1 MESTPRRKFA
11 MNTLINIQEDI
22 SRLHAVGVLDR
33 LLVDKTTRKNIMWA
47 TDAYSSYGKPYE
59 RDEEIKTPFITGA
72 HAGQIK
78 TRARKAFEQ
87 QSARTRQHAE
97 VFTPLWVC
105 KRMIDHADEIWFGR
119 PGVFDAEDGPVRFPK
134 GKKWQHYVDSRRL
147 EITCGEAPYLVSR
160 YDVATGEIIPVQRR
174 IGILDRKLRVVSENT
189 ETEED
194 WLRWAVRAFQ
204 ATYGYEFQGDNLLI
218 ARVNMMM
225 SFAEHL
231 EYRWHREPVKA
242 EYRKLANIVAWNL
255 WQMDGLTGT
264 LPYRK
269 AEEEFP
275 QFTLFDQMG
284 IDPAELNRQPRSRI
298 FDWRRE
304 NSLEFKYVNTGGRNM
319 KFDFVIGNPPYQED
333 MEGTSDKPIYNYF
346 MDSAFKI
353 ANAVELISPARFLF
367 DAGKTPK
374 SWNQRMLNSEHFKV
388 LEYYEKSADV
398 FANTKIRGGVCISY
412 YDANNTFSA
421 IKVFSPYPTM
431 NLVLKKVLSSPKF
444 KAISAIM
451 YLQNKLNL
459 SSLYE
464 DYPEYK
470 DIISSNGNEKRF
482 ESGIFEKLPI
492 FTEEKEYE
500 DEIKVY
506 GVVKKKRVF
515 RFFPLKYTQTPHD
528 NLFKYKAVIMKSNG
542 VGLFGEIIASVDILE
557 PGVGYTQSFIG
568 MGAFDE
574 YESAENCG
582 KYLKTK
588 FARALLSVKKVTQD
602 NPPDTW
608 VCVPLQD
615 FTPNSD
621 IDWSKSIPEI
631 DRQLYAKYGLSQEE
645 IDFIESHVKEMN

>member
-1 MESTPRRKFA
+1 

-22 SRLHAVGVLDR
+22 SRLHAAGVLDR
-33 LLVDKTTRKNIMWA
+33 LLVDKTTGKNIMWA
-47 TDAYSSYGKPYE
+47 TDAYSSFGEPYG
-59 RDEEIKTPFITGA
+59 RDAEIKTHFITGA

-105 KRMIDHADEIWFGR
+105 KRMNDHADEVWFGR
-119 PGVFDAEDGPVRFPK
+119 PGAFDAEDGPVQFPK

-189 ETEED
+189 KTEED

-231 EYRWHREPVKA
+231 EYRWHREPVKE

-275 QFTLFDQMG
+275 QFTFFDQMG
-284 IDPAELNRQPRSRI
+284 IEPEELNRQPRNRI

-304 NSLEFKYVNTGGRNM
+304 NSLEFKCVNTGGRNM
-319 KFDFVIGNPPYQED
+319 KFDFVIGNPPYQDETIGD
-333 MEGTSDKPIYNYF
+333 NSKTPSIYNSF
-346 MDSAFKI
+346 MDESYNI
-353 ANAVELISPARFLF
+353 SDVVELIHPARFLF
-367 DAGKTPK
+367 NAGDTPK
-374 SWNQRMLNSEHFKV
+374 KWNEKMLNDPHFTV
-388 LEYYEKSADV
+388 IYYEPTSGNIFPNTDIKGGIAISLRNKNKDYGAIVV
-398 FANTKIRGGVCISY
+398 FSKNQEMNSILRKVRNTVFQPFSSMVYSPVAFKFTEKMHEENPTLKDRLSKGNEYEVKTNVFETIPEVFFDDMPSNDDYVCILGRVGNARVYKYIKASY
-412 YDANNTFSA
+412 ISNTTNLDSYKVALPEANGTGTFGE
-421 IKVFSPYPTM
+421 
-431 NLVLKKVLSSPKF
+431 VLSGPQIEKPNVGF
-444 KAISAIM
+444 TQTFISIG
-451 YLQNKLNL
+451 KL
-459 SSLYE
+459 
-464 DYPEYK
+464 K
-470 DIISSNGNEKRF
+470 
-482 ESGIFEKLPI
+482 
-492 FTEEKEYE
+492 TEKEA
-500 DEIKVY
+500 
-506 GVVKKKRVF
+506 
-515 RFFPLKYTQTPHD
+515 Q
-528 NLFKYKAVIMKSNG
+528 AVLAYI
-542 VGLFGEIIASVDILE
+542 
-557 PGVGYTQSFIG
+557 
-568 MGAFDE
+568 
-574 YESAENCG
+574 
-582 KYLKTK
+582 KTK
-588 FARALLSVKKVTQD
+588 FCRAMLGTLKVTQHTSISAWK
-602 NPPDTW
+602 N
-608 VCVPLQD
+608 VPLQD

-645 IDFIESHVKEMN
+645 IDFIESHVKEMS

>member
-1 MESTPRRKFA
+1 

-22 SRLHAVGVLDR
+22 SRLHAAGVLDR
-33 LLVDKTTRKNIMWA
+33 LLVDKTTGKNIMWA
-47 TDAYSSYGKPYE
+47 TDAYSSFGEPYG
-59 RDEEIKTPFITGA
+59 RDEEIKTHFITGA

-105 KRMIDHADEIWFGR
+105 KRMIDHADEVWFGR
-119 PGVFDAEDGPVRFPK
+119 PGVFDAEDGPVQFSK

-160 YDVATGEIIPVQRR
+160 YDVATGEIIPVRRR

-189 ETEED
+189 KTEED

-304 NSLEFKYVNTGGRNM
+304 NSLEFKCVNTGGRNM
-319 KFDFVIGNPPYQED
+319 KFDFVIGNPPYQDETVG
-333 MEGTSDKPIYNYF
+333 EQKTFAPPIYHKFIDEAY
-346 MDSAFKI
+346 KI
-353 ANAVELISPARFLF
+353 SDRVELIHPARFLYN
-367 DAGKTPK
+367 AGGTTKA
-374 SWNQRMLNSEHFKV
+374 WNEKMLADPHLKV
-388 LEYYEKSADV
+388 LYHEQNSANV
-398 FANTKIRGGVCISY
+398 FPNTDIKGGVAITY
-412 YDANNTFSA
+412 HDTQEYFGAIEIYTAFDEVNN
-421 IKVFSPYPTM
+421 ILKRVKNKPGFSPFSSIIY
-431 NLVLKKVLSSPKF
+431 NRGLYRFSKK
-444 KAISAIM
+444 I
-451 YLQNKLNL
+451 
-459 SSLYE
+459 YE
-464 DYPEYK
+464 DYPEEMK
-470 DIISSNGNEKRF
+470 QFTDSRVGASSF
-482 ESGIFEKLPI
+482 ERLSNL
-492 FTEEKEYE
+492 FTEKKPENNNEYIQIYGLLHGNRVYRWFRKDYVNPVE
-500 DEIKVY
+500 NLNKFKVFVPAAN
-506 GVVKKKRVF
+506 GSGALGEVLSTPVIGQPVIGQPVIGHTETF
-515 RFFPLKYTQTPHD
+515 LSIGCFDSEHEAEACLKY
-528 NLFKYKAVIMKSNG
+528 V
-542 VGLFGEIIASVDILE
+542 
-557 PGVGYTQSFIG
+557 
-568 MGAFDE
+568 
-574 YESAENCG
+574 
-582 KYLKTK
+582 KTK
-588 FARALLSVKKVTQD
+588 FARAMLGILKITQH
-602 NPPDTW
+602 NSAEKW
-608 VCVPLQD
+608 KYVPLQD
-615 FTPNSD
+615 FSAMSD
-621 IDWSKSIPEI
+621 IDWSRSISDI
-631 DRQLYAKYGLSQEE
+631 DRQLYTKYCLDEKE
-645 IDFIESHVKEMN
+645 IDFIESHVKEMS

>member
-1 MESTPRRKFA
+1 
-11 MNTLINIQEDI
+11 
-22 SRLHAVGVLDR
+22 
-33 LLVDKTTRKNIMWA
+33 MWA

-105 KRMIDHADEIWFGR
+105 KRMIDHADEVWFGR
-119 PGVFDAEDGPVRFPK
+119 PGVFDAEDEPVQFSK

-189 ETEED
+189 KTEED

-275 QFTLFDQMG
+275 QFTFFDQMG
-284 IDPAELNRQPRSRI
+284 IEPEELNRQPRSRI

-304 NSLEFKYVNTGGRNM
+304 NSLEYKRVNTGGRNM
-319 KFDFVIGNPPYQED
+319 KF
-333 MEGTSDKPIYNYF
+333 
-346 MDSAFKI
+346 
-353 ANAVELISPARFLF
+353 
-367 DAGKTPK
+367 
-374 SWNQRMLNSEHFKV
+374 
-388 LEYYEKSADV
+388 
-398 FANTKIRGGVCISY
+398 
-412 YDANNTFSA
+412 
-421 IKVFSPYPTM
+421 
-431 NLVLKKVLSSPKF
+431 
-444 KAISAIM
+444 
-451 YLQNKLNL
+451 
-459 SSLYE
+459 
-464 DYPEYK
+464 
-470 DIISSNGNEKRF
+470 
-482 ESGIFEKLPI
+482 
-492 FTEEKEYE
+492 
-500 DEIKVY
+500 EIKTA
-506 GVVKKKRVF
+506 K
-515 RFFPLKYTQTPHD
+515 LIQ
-528 NLFKYKAVIMKSNG
+528 
-542 VGLFGEIIASVDILE
+542 
-557 PGVGYTQSFIG
+557 
-568 MGAFDE
+568 FDFS
-574 YESAENCG
+574 SAA
-582 KYLKTK
+582 T
-588 FARALLSVKKVTQD
+588 F
-602 NPPDTW
+602 
-608 VCVPLQD
+608 
-615 FTPNSD
+615 
-621 IDWSKSIPEI
+621 
-631 DRQLYAKYGLSQEE
+631 
-645 IDFIESHVKEMN
+645 

>member
-1 MESTPRRKFA
+1 

-22 SRLHAVGVLDR
+22 SRLHAAGVLDR
-33 LLVDKTTRKNIMWA
+33 LLVDKTTGKNIMWA
-47 TDAYSSYGKPYE
+47 TDAYSSFGEPYG
-59 RDEEIKTPFITGA
+59 RDAEIKTHFITGA

-105 KRMIDHADEIWFGR
+105 KRMNDHADEVWFGR
-119 PGVFDAEDGPVRFPK
+119 PGAFDAEDGPVQFPK
-134 GKKWQHYVDSRRL
+134 QKKWQHYVDSRRL

-189 ETEED
+189 KTEED
-194 WLRWAVRAFQ
+194 WLRWAERAFQ

-231 EYRWHREPVKA
+231 ECRWHREPVKA

-284 IDPAELNRQPRSRI
+284 IDPEELNRQPRSRI

-304 NSLEFKYVNTGGRNM
+304 NSLEYKRVNTGGRNM
-319 KFDFVIGNPPYQED
+319 KFDFVIGNPPYQDETLG
-333 MEGTSDKPIYNYF
+333 ENKGFAPPIYHKF
-346 MDSAFKI
+346 MDGAYRVSDR
-353 ANAVELISPARFLF
+353 VELIHPARFLF
-367 DAGKTPK
+367 NAGSTPK
-374 SWNQRMLNSEHFKV
+374 DWNKKMLEDEHFKV
-388 LEYYEKSADV
+388 LFYEADSSKV
-398 FANTKIRGGVCISY
+398 FPNTDIKGGVSITYRDNKRNFGSIDHFIIFNELRSIQDKVSQTAPESFSTIISAAESY
-412 YDANNTFSA
+412 RFTTALHDDIPNAENMLSKGHKFDLKTSVLENLGGLAFFDSKPSDDREYVRIYGLIKGVRVTRWIRKDYIKAPENFEKF
-421 IKVFSPYPTM
+421 KVFVPKANGSGA
-431 NLVLKKVLSSPKF
+431 LGEVLS
-444 KAISAIM
+444 
-451 YLQNKLNL
+451 
-459 SSLYE
+459 
-464 DYPEYK
+464 
-470 DIISSNGNEKRF
+470 
-482 ESGIFEKLPI
+482 
-492 FTEEKEYE
+492 
-500 DEIKVY
+500 
-506 GVVKKKRVF
+506 
-515 RFFPLKYTQTPHD
+515 TP
-528 NLFKYKAVIMKSNG
+528 VIG
-542 VGLFGEIIASVDILE
+542 QPVIGQPVIGH
-557 PGVGYTQSFIG
+557 TQSFISVG
-568 MGAFDE
+568 SFDSE
-574 YESAENCG
+574 QEANCCL
-582 KYLKTK
+582 KYIKSKFCRVMLGILKI
-588 FARALLSVKKVTQD
+588 TQD
-602 NPPDTW
+602 NPAPKW
-608 VCVPLQD
+608 RYVPLQD

-645 IDFIESHVKEMN
+645 IDFIESHVKEMS

>member
-1 MESTPRRKFA
+1 

-22 SRLHAVGVLDR
+22 SRLHAAGVLDR
-33 LLVDKTTRKNIMWA
+33 LLVDKTTGKNIMWA
-47 TDAYSSYGKPYE
+47 TDAYSSFGEPYG
-59 RDEEIKTPFITGA
+59 RDAEIKTHFITGA

-105 KRMIDHADEIWFGR
+105 KRMIDHADEVWFGR
-119 PGVFDAEDGPVRFPK
+119 PGAFDAEDGPVQFPK

-189 ETEED
+189 KTEED

-231 EYRWHREPVKA
+231 EYRWHREPQKA

-275 QFTLFDQMG
+275 QFTFFDQMG
-284 IDPAELNRQPRSRI
+284 IEPEELNRQPRSRI

-304 NSLEFKYVNTGGRNM
+304 NSLEFKCVNTGGRNM

-333 MEGTSDKPIYNYF
+333 MEGTSDKPIYNFF
-346 MDSAFKI
+346 MDEAFKLGTS
-353 ANAVELISPARFLF
+353 VELIHPARFLF
-367 DAGKTPK
+367 NAGKTPK
-374 SWNQRMLNSEHFKV
+374 AWNAKMLKDEHFKV
-388 LEYYEKSADV
+388 LDYVQDSTSVFPGIRLTGGVAITYRDATKDYGAIDV
-398 FANTKIRGGVCISY
+398 FSQYKEVRT
-412 YDANNTFSA
+412 
-421 IKVFSPYPTM
+421 
-431 NLVLKKVLSSPKF
+431 LSSKMRGFVQSSSLPNL
-444 KAISAIM
+444 M
-451 YLQNKLNL
+451 YLQNRLNL
-459 SSLYE
+459 EVLYQ
-464 DYPEYK
+464 DYPEIK
-470 DIISSNGNEKRF
+470 NVISSDGNERRIVSSAF
-482 ESGIFEKLPI
+482 NKLPI
-492 FTEEKEYE
+492 FHEESDISGNMVCVFGLE
-500 DEIKVY
+500 
-506 GVVKKKRVF
+506 GSGNKRV
-515 RFFPLKYTQTPHD
+515 RKWVDIKYIED
-528 NLFKYKAVIMKSNG
+528 NGNLYKYKVMVSKSNG
-542 VGLFGEIIASVDILE
+542 GAGNLCDSPVRIVAEPFLLE
-557 PGVGYTQSFIG
+557 PRVGYTQSFIG
-568 MGAFDE
+568 IGSFNEINEAQ
-574 YESAENCG
+574 AAL
-582 KYLKTK
+582 KYLKSK
-588 FARALLSVKKVTQD
+588 FARCLLGILKITQD
-602 NPPDTW
+602 NPPDRW
-608 VCVPLQD
+608 RYVPLQD

-645 IDFIESHVKEMN
+645 IDFIESHVKEMS

>member
-1 MESTPRRKFA
+1 

-22 SRLHAVGVLDR
+22 SRLHAAGVLDR
-33 LLVDKTTRKNIMWA
+33 LLVDKTTGKNIMWA
-47 TDAYSSYGKPYE
+47 TDAYSSFGEPYG
-59 RDEEIKTPFITGA
+59 RDGEIKTHFITGA

-105 KRMIDHADEIWFGR
+105 KRMIDHADEVWFGR
-119 PGVFDAEDGPVRFPK
+119 PGAFDAEDGPVQFPK

-160 YDVATGEIIPVQRR
+160 YDVATGEIIPVQHR

-189 ETEED
+189 KTEED

-275 QFTLFDQMG
+275 QFTFFDQMG
-284 IDPAELNRQPRSRI
+284 IEPEELNRQPRSRI

-304 NSLEFKYVNTGGRNM
+304 NSLEFKCVNTGGRNM
-319 KFDFVIGNPPYQED
+319 RFDFVIGNPPYQED
-333 MEGTSDKPIYNYF
+333 MEGTSDKPIYNFF
-346 MDSAFKI
+346 MDEAFKLGTS
-353 ANAVELISPARFLF
+353 VELIHPARFLF
-367 DAGKTPK
+367 NAGKTPK
-374 SWNQRMLNSEHFKV
+374 AWNAKMLKDEHFKV
-388 LEYYEKSADV
+388 LDYVQDSTSVFPGIRLTGGVAITYRDATKDYGAIDV
-398 FANTKIRGGVCISY
+398 FSQYKEVRT
-412 YDANNTFSA
+412 
-421 IKVFSPYPTM
+421 
-431 NLVLKKVLSSPKF
+431 LSSKMRGFVQSSSLPNL
-444 KAISAIM
+444 M
-451 YLQNKLNL
+451 YLQNRLNL
-459 SSLYE
+459 EVLYQ
-464 DYPEYK
+464 DYPEIK
-470 DIISSNGNEKRF
+470 NVISSDGNERRIVSSAF
-482 ESGIFEKLPI
+482 NKLPI
-492 FTEEKEYE
+492 FHEESDISGNMVCVFGLE
-500 DEIKVY
+500 
-506 GVVKKKRVF
+506 GSGNKRV
-515 RFFPLKYTQTPHD
+515 RKWVDIKYIED
-528 NLFKYKAVIMKSNG
+528 NGNLYKYKVMVSKSNG
-542 VGLFGEIIASVDILE
+542 GAGNLCDSPVRIVAEPFLLE
-557 PGVGYTQSFIG
+557 PRVGYTQSFIG
-568 MGAFDE
+568 IGSFNEINEAQ
-574 YESAENCG
+574 AAL
-582 KYLKTK
+582 KYLKSK
-588 FARALLSVKKVTQD
+588 FARCLLGILKITQD
-602 NPPDTW
+602 NPPDRW
-608 VCVPLQD
+608 RYVPLQD

-645 IDFIESHVKEMN
+645 IDFIESHVKEMS

>member
-1 MESTPRRKFA
+1 

-22 SRLHAVGVLDR
+22 SRLHAAGVLDR

-47 TDAYSSYGKPYE
+47 TDAYSSFGKPYE
-59 RDEEIKTPFITGA
+59 RDEEIRPPFITGA

-119 PGVFDAEDGPVRFPK
+119 PGVFDAEDGPVQFPK

-160 YDVATGEIIPVQRR
+160 YDVATGEIISVQRR

-333 MEGTSDKPIYNYF
+333 IEGTSDKPIYNYF
-346 MDSAFKI
+346 MDEAFKLGT
-353 ANAVELISPARFLF
+353 AVELIHPARFLF
-367 DAGKTPK
+367 NAGKTPK
-374 SWNQRMLNSEHFKV
+374 AWNAKMLKDEHFKV
-388 LEYYEKSADV
+388 LDYVQDSTSVFPGIRLTGGVAITYRDATKDYGAIDV
-398 FANTKIRGGVCISY
+398 FSQYKEVRT
-412 YDANNTFSA
+412 
-421 IKVFSPYPTM
+421 
-431 NLVLKKVLSSPKF
+431 LSSKMRGFVQSSSLPDL
-444 KAISAIM
+444 M
-451 YLQNKLNL
+451 YLQNRLNL
-459 SSLYE
+459 EVLYQ
-464 DYPEYK
+464 DYPK
-470 DIISSNGNEKRF
+470 IKNVISSDGNERRIVSSAF
-482 ESGIFEKLPI
+482 NKLPI
-492 FTEEKEYE
+492 FHEESDISGNMVCVFGLE
-500 DEIKVY
+500 
-506 GVVKKKRVF
+506 GSGNKRV
-515 RFFPLKYTQTPHD
+515 RKWVDIKYIED
-528 NLFKYKAVIMKSNG
+528 NGNLYKYKVMVSKSNG
-542 VGLFGEIIASVDILE
+542 GAGNLCDSPVRIVAEPFLLE
-557 PGVGYTQSFIG
+557 PRVGYTQSFIG
-568 MGAFDE
+568 IGSFNEINEAQ
-574 YESAENCG
+574 AAL
-582 KYLKTK
+582 KYLKSK
-588 FARALLSVKKVTQD
+588 FARCLLGILKITQD
-602 NPPDTW
+602 NPPDRW
-608 VCVPLQD
+608 RYVPLQD

-645 IDFIESHVKEMN
+645 IDFIESHVKEMS

>member
-1 MESTPRRKFA
+1 

-33 LLVDKTTRKNIMWA
+33 LLVDKTTGKNIMWA
-47 TDAYSSYGKPYE
+47 TDAYSSFGKPYE
-59 RDEEIKTPFITGA
+59 RDEEIRPPFITGA

-119 PGVFDAEDGPVRFPK
+119 PGVFDAEDGPVQFPK

-189 ETEED
+189 ETETE

-304 NSLEFKYVNTGGRNM
+304 NSLEFKCANTGGRNM
-319 KFDFVIGNPPYQED
+319 KFDFVIGNPPYQDETLG
-333 MEGTSDKPIYNYF
+333 ENKGFAPPIYHKF
-346 MDSAFKI
+346 MDGAYRVSDR
-353 ANAVELISPARFLF
+353 VELIHPARFLF
-367 DAGKTPK
+367 NAGSTPK
-374 SWNQRMLNSEHFKV
+374 DWNKKMLQDEHFKV
-388 LEYYEKSADV
+388 LFYEADSSKV
-398 FANTKIRGGVCISY
+398 FPNTDIKGGVSITYRDNKRNFGSIDHFIIFNELRSIQDKVSQTAPESFSTIISAAESY
-412 YDANNTFSA
+412 RFTTALHDDIPNAENMLSKGHKFDLKTSVLENLGGLAFFDSKPSDDREYVRIYGLIKGVRATRWIRKDYIKAPKNFEKF
-421 IKVFSPYPTM
+421 KVFVPKANGSGA
-431 NLVLKKVLSSPKF
+431 LGEVLS
-444 KAISAIM
+444 
-451 YLQNKLNL
+451 
-459 SSLYE
+459 
-464 DYPEYK
+464 
-470 DIISSNGNEKRF
+470 
-482 ESGIFEKLPI
+482 
-492 FTEEKEYE
+492 
-500 DEIKVY
+500 
-506 GVVKKKRVF
+506 
-515 RFFPLKYTQTPHD
+515 TP
-528 NLFKYKAVIMKSNG
+528 VIG
-542 VGLFGEIIASVDILE
+542 QPVIGH
-557 PGVGYTQSFIG
+557 TQSFISVG
-568 MGAFDE
+568 SFDSE
-574 YESAENCG
+574 QEANCCL
-582 KYLKTK
+582 KYIKSKFCRVMLGILKI
-588 FARALLSVKKVTQD
+588 TQD
-602 NPPDTW
+602 NPAPKW
-608 VCVPLQD
+608 RYVPLQD
-615 FTPNSD
+615 FTPDSD

-645 IDFIESHVKEMN
+645 IDFIESHVKEMS

>member
-1 MESTPRRKFA
+1 

-22 SRLHAVGVLDR
+22 SRLHAAGVLDR
-33 LLVDKTTRKNIMWA
+33 LLVDKTTGKNIMWA
-47 TDAYSSYGKPYE
+47 TDAYSSFGEPYG
-59 RDEEIKTPFITGA
+59 RDGEIKTHFITGA

-105 KRMIDHADEIWFGR
+105 KRMIDHADEVWFGR
-119 PGVFDAEDGPVRFPK
+119 PGAFDAEDGPVQFPK

-160 YDVATGEIIPVQRR
+160 YDVATGEIIPVQHR

-189 ETEED
+189 KTEED

-275 QFTLFDQMG
+275 QFTFFDQMG
-284 IDPAELNRQPRSRI
+284 IEPEELNRQPRSRI

-304 NSLEFKYVNTGGRNM
+304 NSLEFKCVNTGGRNM
-319 KFDFVIGNPPYQED
+319 RFDFVIGNPPYQEEQ
-333 MEGTSDKPIYNYF
+333 EGDNKTFAPPIYNRF
-346 MDSAFKI
+346 MDEAYKI
-353 ANAVELISPARFLF
+353 GTAVELIHPARFLF
-367 DAGKTPK
+367 NAGSTPK
-374 SWNQRMLNSEHFKV
+374 KWNEEMLADEHLKVLHYESDASHIFPNTDIKGGVAITYRDRNIVFGAIGTFTPFDELNSIKRKV
-388 LEYYEKSADV
+388 CKNANMMSLADIV
-398 FANTKIRGGVCISY
+398 YTQVRFDL
-412 YDANNTFSA
+412 DA
-421 IKVFSPYPTM
+421 
-431 NLVLKKVLSSPKF
+431 
-444 KAISAIM
+444 
-451 YLQNKLNL
+451 
-459 SSLYE
+459 LYS
-464 DYPEYK
+464 DYPELRAAIGSDGK
-470 DIISSNGNEKRF
+470 DRRF
-482 ESGIFEKLPI
+482 RNNSFDKIPVFR
-492 FTEEKEYE
+492 
-500 DEIKVY
+500 DEAYNDYIKVL
-506 GVVKKKRVF
+506 GISKNKRVW
-515 RFFPLKYTQTPHD
+515 KYIERKYVDFNHE
-528 NLFKYKAVIMKSNG
+528 NLNTWKVLLPSANG
-542 VGLFGEIIASVDILE
+542 SGTFGEALSTPLIGE
-557 PGVGYTQSFIG
+557 PQIGYTQSFIG
-568 MGAFDE
+568 FGCFLSRVE
-574 YESAENCG
+574 AEACLN
-582 KYLKTK
+582 YIKTK
-588 FARALLSVKKVTQD
+588 FARTMLGILKITQHND
-602 NPPDTW
+602 RDKW
-608 VCVPLQD
+608 KYVPLQD

-645 IDFIESHVKEMN
+645 IDFIESHVKEMS